1 MADDNVSDFSTCTDP
16 VADDILYLVDISE
29 ALPANR
35 SKKITFGALLG
46 RVVVNKDVVVCNKDT
61 IVTL

>member
-1 MADDNVSDFSTCTDP
+1 MPDDSVSGFDECTDV
-16 VADDILYLVDISE
+16 VADDILYVTDISE
-29 ALPANR
+29 ALAADR
-35 SKKITFGALLG
+35 SKKITFGELLG